1 MTYPPQGNTADG
13 DSTGGDDASRGS
25 YGQNPY
31 GQGTYGQ
38 SPYGQGTYGQ
48 SPYGQ
53 GSYEQTDY
61 SAQTPTGYGA
71 QTPSFGGAGGYGTT
85 SAIRPGPPSNVGWAV
100 ASILFFWPLSFVAMT
115 RAADVYPL
123 WAAGHH
129 AEAEA
134 ASASAKKLGLI
145 SLAIFG
151 GLVVLYFVFIIA
163 MVGLASVGY

>member
-1 MTYPPQGNTADG
+1 MTNPSYPGSPS
-13 DSTGGDDASRGS
+13 DSPFGAGQSHGQESGYWQDSSYGQSAPS
-25 YGQNPY
+25 YGQNPGY
-31 GQGTYGQ
+31 GGQGTGAFTG
-38 SPYGQGTYGQ
+38 SP
-48 SPYGQ
+48 
-53 GSYEQTDY
+53 
-61 SAQTPTGYGA
+61 GA
-71 QTPSFGGAGGYGTT
+71 T
-85 SAIRPGPPSNVGWAV
+85 RPGPPSNIGWGV
-100 ASILFFWPLSFVAMT
+100 ASLLFFWPLSFVAMT